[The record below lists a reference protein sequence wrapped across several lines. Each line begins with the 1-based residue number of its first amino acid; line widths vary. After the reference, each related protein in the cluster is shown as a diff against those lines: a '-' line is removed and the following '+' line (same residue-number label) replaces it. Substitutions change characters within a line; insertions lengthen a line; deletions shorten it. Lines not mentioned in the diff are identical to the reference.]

1 MMNGKLKYL
10 RIVIFALAAIVFL
23 VSCQQSQNVIGKWQE
38 VGKTANLEFRDDH
51 TFSAVDNM
59 GMAVSGTYALDNNG
73 NIRFE
78 INRDEPSPEIIR
90 AKVLVR
96 DDELIFIYGDNGEVE
111 NYRRVKQ

>member
-1 MMNGKLKYL
+1 MMNCKLKYL
-10 RIVIFALAAIVFL
+10 QVAIFAITAIVFL
-23 VSCQQSQNVIGKWQE
+23 VSCQHSINLIGKWQE
-38 VGKTANLEFRDDH
+38 VGKMATLEFCDDH

-78 INRDEPSPEIIR
+78 IKHDEPSPEIIR

-96 DDELIFIYGDNGEVE
+96 EEELIFIYGDNGEAE
-111 NYRRVKQ
+111 NYRRIKQ